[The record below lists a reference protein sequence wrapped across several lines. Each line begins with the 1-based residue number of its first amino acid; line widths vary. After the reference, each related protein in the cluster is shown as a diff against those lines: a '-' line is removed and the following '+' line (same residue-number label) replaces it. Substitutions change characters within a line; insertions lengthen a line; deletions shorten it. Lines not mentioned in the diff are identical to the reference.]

1 MKNKVT
7 KLIEENNHLRE
18 KLNPE
23 NLAYYEKF
31 LTYFRMKNLVKN
43 DLEVEETLMGI
54 LGDLLAAQE
63 DDISA
68 EDYLGKNP
76 EALADELLQ
85 NIPNYS
91 FKEILGKGVALFGIF
106 LLFSLSGS
114 LFSPTKSSLV
124 LGHWA
129 LILLLF
135 IGCLYSVFYLLA
147 KSVYHKKMWL
157 AFIPIVI
164 FLALYLLIPI
174 FIPAFWVVLLGPAM
188 KLLILTVSFLGAL
201 IFIFKEKFYEF
212 LPLTLVLFGLSF
224 GRLNF
229 QIANWLSTSS
239 GITVGFLAIA
249 VAGIATVVIAKK
261 RYTDKK

>member
-1 MKNKVT
+1 MKDKVT
-7 KLIEENNHLRE
+7 KLIEENNRLRE

-63 DDISA
+63 DGVSA

-76 EALADELLQ
+76 EVLADELLQ

-91 FKEILGKGVALFGIF
+91 FEDIFRKGLAFFGIF

-114 LFSPTKSSLV
+114 LFSPAKSPLILGHLV
-124 LGHWA
+124 LD
-129 LILLLF
+129 LVLF
-135 IGCLYSVFYLLA
+135 VGCLYSVFYLLA
-147 KSVYHKKMWL
+147 KSVYHKKTWL
-157 AFIPIVI
+157 AFVPVVI
-164 FLALYLLIPI
+164 FLGLNLIISI
-174 FIPAFWVVLLGPAM
+174 FVPTFWVVLLGPAM
-188 KLLILTVSFLGAL
+188 KLLILSFAFLWAL
-201 IFIFKEKFYEF
+201 VFIIQEKFYEL
-212 LPLTLVLFGLSF
+212 LPLIIVLFVLSLS
-224 GRLNF
+224 RLNL
-229 QIANWLSTSS
+229 QIANWLGTYP
-239 GITVGFLAIA
+239 GNIVGFLAIA
-249 VAGIATVVIAKK
+249 LAGIATVVIAKK